1 MQFPRKKDPHRMGPL
16 SQLLYRLLSFFYR
29 ARLDRELDA
38 EMSSHLQFAMEENLR
53 RGLAP
58 EEARRQALVRF
69 GGPQQAKEQHRE
81 ARGLPFLDMF
91 LQDLRFAFRM
101 LRKCPGFTA
110 VAVLTLALGIGANAA
125 IFSVVYAVLLKS
137 LPYPQA
143 DRLVMVYEDVRLPNY
158 QNDRN
163 EVSPG
168 NFSDW
173 TKQNTVFENVA
184 AYRNR
189 SFNLAETGEPLRVEG
204 ELVTANFFTTLQ
216 IDPELGRGFVEQED
230 HPGASHVVLMADSL
244 WKSRFASDPQ
254 ILGKKILL
262 DGESY
267 EVVGI
272 APPGFHFPD
281 FDDQLW
287 VPIALSPAARLGA
300 SSRNRHSSGA
310 RSKSLQAPPSIADR
324 KHSLGAW
331 WLRVRSAPGA
341 LGSER
346 TQVACRRAASA
357 HGRVQPQPFRTSFH
371 FCDCDSCRSGF

>member
-1 MQFPRKKDPHRMGPL
+1 
-16 SQLLYRLLSFFYR
+16 
-29 ARLDRELDA
+29 
-38 EMSSHLQFAMEENLR
+38 
-53 RGLAP
+53 
-58 EEARRQALVRF
+58 
-69 GGPQQAKEQHRE
+69 
-81 ARGLPFLDMF
+81 MF

-262 DGESY
+262 DSIFPISTTNSGSRSLSRLPSAK
-267 EVVGI
+267 I
-272 APPGFHFPD
+272 AAVTI
-281 FDDQLW
+281 W
-287 VPIALSPAARLGA
+287 
-300 SSRNRHSSGA
+300 
-310 RSKSLQAPPSIADR
+310 K
-324 KHSLGAW
+324 
-331 WLRVRSAPGA
+331 WLRA
-341 LGSER
+341 
-346 TQVACRRAASA
+346 
-357 HGRVQPQPFRTSFH
+357 
-371 FCDCDSCRSGF
+371 